1 MAYVLQQVLV
11 GLAWVWVLWALWG
24 EVRGLLEEVEP
35 HEGEA

>member
-24 EVRGLLEEVEP
+24 EVRALMEEMKE
-35 HEGEA
+35 